1 MMTMIIIMIR
11 NSYNDESNTEN
22 GDKDEIRNQD
32 NEE

>member
-1 MMTMIIIMIR
+1 MTMIIIMIR

-22 GDKDEIRNQD
+22 DDKDEIRNQD